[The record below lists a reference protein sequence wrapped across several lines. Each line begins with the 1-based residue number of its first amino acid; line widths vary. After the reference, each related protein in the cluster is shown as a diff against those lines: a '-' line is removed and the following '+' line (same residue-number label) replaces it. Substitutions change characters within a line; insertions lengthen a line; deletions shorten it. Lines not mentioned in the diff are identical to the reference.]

1 MMRRREFITLL
12 GGAAATWPLGARAQ
26 KPERMRRIGVLM
38 PLAEN
43 DLEAQR
49 RIAAFAQALQDM
61 GWSAGRTLVLE
72 TRYAHG
78 KPEPLP
84 LLANELVRS
93 NVDVIVTQA
102 AQPVEAAIKATST
115 IPIVMASVGDAVGG
129 GYVASLA
136 RPGGNVTG
144 QTLIATGQSAKRLQL
159 LKDVSPD
166 INRVAVIWN
175 RNASGHR
182 LQFKEME
189 AAAPVLGIDLL
200 SLPITTSSEVEVA
213 LRAVDQDRAQAI
225 VMMEDPTIQAS
236 RARIVEFAM
245 RKRMPSIGEFRPM
258 VAAGGLMSYGGD
270 QVQMWRDAAAY
281 VDKILKGA
289 HPGDL
294 PVQQPT
300 RFTLAINL
308 KTANALGLAVPP
320 ILLAVADEVIE

>member
-1 MMRRREFITLL
+1 VKR
-12 GGAAATWPLGARAQ
+12 AAAAWPIAARAQ
-26 KPERMRRIGVLM
+26 QSERMRRIGVLM

-49 RIAAFAQALQDM
+49 RIAAFVQALQDK

-72 TRYAHG
+72 TRYADG

-115 IPIVMASVGDAVGG
+115 IPIVMASVGDAVGS

-213 LRAVDQDRAQAI
+213 LRALDQDRAQAI

-245 RKRMPSIGEFRPM
+245 RKRMPSTGEFRPM

-320 ILLAVADEVIE
+320 VLLAVADEVIE